1 MKQIIPFTKDITF
14 KNTIGDLVS
23 ISLDNDLQLKGEDL
37 ITGNFYVKG
46 KIRGNLRCV
55 PLCQRHQSH
64 ERSV

>member
-37 ITGNFYVKG
+37 ITGNFYVKENT
-46 KIRGNLRCV
+46 NLLKQVYKRKNIAIKYLV
-55 PLCQRHQSH
+55 K
-64 ERSV
+64 